1 MAEQNDKEVTDVNDD
16 FIPEDAWPVCPKC
29 FKPCNPLQNYCDK
42 CDSNDV
48 INSLASYVPFVRIR
62 FMAGFYGKMWQRIWA
77 GKDTSI
83 ALKLVYWIVIIFGAP
98 IIVIVGLPLQ
108 IIGKI
113 KNPQA
118 QKTATTALY
127 ILLFALLA
135 AYLYFVS

>member
-1 MAEQNDKEVTDVNDD
+1 MAEQNDKEVADVNDD

-48 INSLASYVPFVRIR
+48 INPLASYIPFVRIR
-62 FMAGFYGKMWQRIWA
+62 FMIGFYGKMWQRIWA

-83 ALKLVYWIVIIFGAP
+83 ALKLVYWIVMIFGAP

-113 KNPQA
+113 KDPRVQE
-118 QKTATTALY
+118 TATTALY

-135 AYLYFVS
+135 AYLYFVI